1 MGTPG
6 RLCKPVDAK
15 RLSWRLSQ
23 EPEAMLPARRLFGV
37 VCAVVLPIAPAAAQG
52 WIEHPRGAIE
62 KVRSAVQVTV
72 TGRAARVTVEEWFR
86 NGGALLD
93 EASYLYPLPGE
104 AVFSDFSLWQ
114 GDRELKGEPMDAA
127 QARAIY
133 EEIVRRKRDPAL
145 IELAGHGLLRARV
158 FPIGAGET
166 RKITLRY
173 TQMLDRVG
181 DAWRFRYTAGT
192 GAGAAASSSF
202 RMQVDSA
209 ARFGDPYSPTHRLST
224 SRSDDRILLTLADSN
239 TRGDLELFL
248 PLTRNLVGMS
258 LVTSQPVGED
268 GFFMLL
274 LAPGRTETPSL
285 RRDLVAVLDV
295 SGSMSGDKLDQAKA
309 ALAQLLGTLRS
320 GDRFRVVT
328 FGSGVRRYAVGWTD
342 VSADNV
348 RAAQEWV
355 RRVDTDGG
363 TNIAGALTEAFA
375 EPPADGRLGVV
386 VFLTDG
392 MATVGETDPERIA
405 DQAERG
411 RGPFRVFAFGI
422 GYDVNT
428 YLLDRLTERARGVTE
443 YIRPGGDIE
452 QAVGSLAAKVASPVL
467 TDLAVRADGVELYDL
482 QPHTLPDLFGGDEL
496 VVFGRYRG
504 AGSPKGVPDGPG
516 ERVVTVTGRR
526 SEREERFSTGARFGS
541 EQPGTD
547 YIQQLWAA
555 RKAGALSSDI
565 RLHGQNPEIVNELK
579 RLALRY
585 GILTEYTSYLVQE
598 PNQVV
603 NNRLMRE
610 YRAPAPQ
617 DQAGAD
623 AVQRSRAEKALSG
636 SLHLEAVVV
645 TAAADSVSA
654 RGAAMQNR
662 TQRIGGRM
670 FVWRDS
676 VWTDI
681 AHGDSLRVVRVVAY
695 SDAYFALLRALPEL
709 VQPATLEPAVLV
721 AGRRVSIKIEA
732 GGKTTWTDGE
742 LAALV
747 RDFRL

>member
-1 MGTPG
+1 
-6 RLCKPVDAK
+6 
-15 RLSWRLSQ
+15 
-23 EPEAMLPARRLFGV
+23 MLPARRLFGV

-158 FPIGAGET
+158 FPIGPGET

-348 RAAQEWV
+348 RVAQEWV
-355 RRVDTDGG
+355 RRLDTDGG

>member
-1 MGTPG
+1 M
-6 RLCKPVDAK
+6 
-15 RLSWRLSQ
+15 LS
-23 EPEAMLPARRLFGV
+23 ARRLFGA
-37 VCAVVLPIAPAAAQG
+37 VCCAVLPITAAAAQG
-52 WIEHPRGAIE
+52 WIEPIRPVPLPAPTAPRSGIE
-62 KVRSAVQVTV
+62 KVRSAVQVAV
-72 TGRAARVTVEEWFR
+72 VGRVARVTVEEWFR
-86 NGGALLD
+86 NAGALLD
-93 EASYLYPLPGE
+93 EGNYLYPLPGE

-114 GDRELKGEPMDAA
+114 GDRELKGEPMDAV

-158 FPIGAGET
+158 IPIGPGET

-181 DAWRFRYTAGT
+181 DAWRFRHTAGT
-192 GAGAAASSSF
+192 GTGAASSSSF

-224 SRSDDRILLTLADSN
+224 SRSDDRILLTLADTS

-285 RRDLVAVLDV
+285 RRALVAVLAV

-320 GDRFRVVT
+320 GDRFRVVA
-328 FGSGVRRYAVGWTD
+328 FGSGVQRYATGWTE
-342 VSADNV
+342 VSGDNV
-348 RAAQEWV
+348 RTAQEWV
-355 RRVDTDGG
+355 RRLDVGGG
-363 TNIAGALTEAFA
+363 TNIAGALTEALG
-375 EPPADGRLGVV
+375 EPPAEGALGVV

-504 AGSPKGVPDGPG
+504 AGSG
-516 ERVVTVTGRR
+516 ERFVTVTGRR

-541 EQPGTD
+541 EQPGAD
-547 YIQQLWAA
+547 YVQQLWAA
-555 RKAGALSSDI
+555 REAGALSSDI
-565 RLHGQNPEIVNELK
+565 RLHGQNPEILNELK

-603 NNRLMRE
+603 VRPLLDRV
-610 YRAPAPQ
+610 APAPAAQ
-617 DQAGAD
+617 VGALSVDQARREAKSA
-623 AVQRSRAEKALSG
+623 AVANAAE
-636 SLHLEAVVV
+636 
-645 TAAADSVSA
+645 AADMDEA
-654 RGAAMQNR
+654 MRGRVAGQASR
-662 TQRIGGRM
+662 RVGGRL
-670 FVWRDS
+670 FVRRDS
-676 VWTDI
+676 VWTDV
-681 AHGDSLRVVRVVAY
+681 AHSDSLPVVQVAAF

-709 VQPATLEPAVLV
+709 VKPAALEPAVLV

-732 GGKTTWTDGE
+732 GGKSTWQDGE
-742 LAALV
+742 LARLV
-747 RDFRL
+747 REFRG

>member
-1 MGTPG
+1 M
-6 RLCKPVDAK
+6 
-15 RLSWRLSQ
+15 LS
-23 EPEAMLPARRLFGV
+23 ARRLFGV
-37 VCAVVLPIAPAAAQG
+37 VCAVVLPIAPARSAAQG

-62 KVRSAVQVTV
+62 KVRSAVQVNV
-72 TGRAARVTVEEWFR
+72 TGRVARVTVEEWFR
-86 NGGALLD
+86 NTGALLT
-93 EASYLYPLPGE
+93 EANYLYPLPGE

-114 GDRELKGEPMDAA
+114 GDQELKGEPMDAA

-173 TQMLDRVG
+173 TQLLDRVG

-192 GAGAAASSSF
+192 GAGAAASASF
-202 RMQVDSA
+202 RMQVDSG

-224 SRSDDRILLTLADSN
+224 TRSDNRIELTLAETSG
-239 TRGDLELFL
+239 RGDLELFL
-248 PLTRNLVGMS
+248 PLARSLVGMS
-258 LVTSQPVGED
+258 LVTSQPIGED

-274 LAPGRTETPSL
+274 LAPGRSETPSV

-295 SGSMSGDKLDQAKA
+295 SGSMSGDKLEQAKA

-328 FGSGVRRYAVGWTD
+328 FGSSVRRYATGWTD
-342 VSADNV
+342 VSGDNV
-348 RAAQEWV
+348 RAAQEWG
-355 RRVDTDGG
+355 RRLETDGG
-363 TNIAGALTEAFA
+363 TNIAGALGEAFA
-375 EPPADGRLGVV
+375 EPPAEGRLGVV

-392 MATVGETDPERIA
+392 MATVGETSPERIA
-405 DQAERG
+405 DQAERS

-452 QAVGSLAAKVASPVL
+452 QTVASLASKIASPVL
-467 TDLAVRADGVELYDL
+467 TDLALRADGLELYDL
-482 QPHTLPDLFGGDEL
+482 QPHSLPDLFGGDEL

-504 AGSPKGVPDGPG
+504 EGRG
-516 ERVVTVTGRR
+516 ERSVTVVGRR
-526 SEREERFSTGARFGS
+526 GGREERFTTAARFGG
-541 EQPGTD
+541 EQAAAD
-547 YIQQLWAA
+547 YVQQLWAA

-565 RLHGQNPEIVNELK
+565 RLHGPNPETVSELK

-598 PNQVV
+598 PSVV
-603 NNRLMRE
+603 ARPMPLQ
-610 YRAPAPQ
+610 APAPQ
-617 DQAGAD
+617 DQAGAE
-623 AVQRSRAEKALSG
+623 AVQRSRREKALTG
-636 SLHLEAVVV
+636 SLLLSEVVV
-645 TAAADSVSA
+645 TGGAADSLSPG
-654 RGAAMQNR
+654 GAATENKTR
-662 TQRIGGRM
+662 RAAGRV

-676 VWTDI
+676 TWTDI
-681 AHGDSLRVVRVVAY
+681 AHGDSLRVVNVAAF

-709 VQPATLEPAVLV
+709 MQAATLEPAVLV
-721 AGRRVSIKIEA
+721 AGRRVSIKIGA
-732 GGKTTWTDGE
+732 SGKTTWTDGE
-742 LAALV
+742 LERLV
-747 RDFRL
+747 REFHG